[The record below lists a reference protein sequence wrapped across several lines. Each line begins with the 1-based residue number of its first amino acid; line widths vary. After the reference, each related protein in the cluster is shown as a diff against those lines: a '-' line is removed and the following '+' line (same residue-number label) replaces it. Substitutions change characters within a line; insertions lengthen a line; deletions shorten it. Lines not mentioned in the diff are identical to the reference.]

1 MAQPQRIRITKRFTF
16 EMAHALHGHDGACA
30 NIHGHSYI
38 LEVTLLGFPLHV
50 PGHPKDGMVM
60 DFADLKAVVKREVL
74 DRYDHALLI
83 SERDAANL
91 SQANGPLGAL
101 RVVPWQPSCENMVVD
116 IAGRLKPCLPARVE
130 LLGLRLW
137 ETATSHAEW
146 WANDQ
151 SGA

>member
-1 MAQPQRIRITKRFTF
+1 MAQPQRIRITKRFTL

-38 LEVTLLGFPLHV
+38 LEVTLLGVPLNE

-60 DFADLKAVVKREVL
+60 DFADLKAMVKREVL

-83 SERDAANL
+83 SELDAARVP
-91 SQANGPLGAL
+91 QANGPFGAL
-101 RVVPWQPSCENMVVD
+101 RVVPWQPSCENILVD
-116 IAGRLKPCLPARVE
+116 IVGRLMPCMPARVE
-130 LLGLRLW
+130 LMGIRLW

-151 SGA
+151 SSA